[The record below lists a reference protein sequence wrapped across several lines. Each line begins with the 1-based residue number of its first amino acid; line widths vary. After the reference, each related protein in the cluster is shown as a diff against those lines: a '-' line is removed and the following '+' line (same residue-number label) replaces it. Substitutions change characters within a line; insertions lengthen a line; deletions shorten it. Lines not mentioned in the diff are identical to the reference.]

1 MNELTPEQKVINDI
15 RPITE
20 VNHLLEAQKNELY
33 IFNENDKKFY
43 EIPEGHVFDVLTVEY
58 YKPVPNFL
66 NYMTTTNGNIYSII
80 RNNYLTKSIC
90 GGYYYCKLFNTN
102 YPKGKSL
109 SFHSVIANTFLPED
123 ETRNSIDHI
132 DINKEN
138 NLLINLRRAN
148 GSEQAQNQNQPFT
161 QNHGTPVIMYDKDDD
176 KYETPIKNFS
186 KQIEAA
192 EYIMKEFPGKYSGK
206 ESIRKGIGSA
216 CNNKKPTSH
225 GFRWKYDTSLFDTYE
240 WFEIK
245 KENIKGQI
253 GYVATKCGLLGNIIR
268 DKNNKIINKTILN
281 GYIRPTN
288 GYKIQKFGK
297 GSKNYRVHRIIALT
311 FIPNDDPDNKVVVNH
326 KNGIKH
332 DNRVENLE
340 WCTQSHNMQHSAD
353 MHS

>member
-1 MNELTPEQKVINDI
+1 MNELTPEQKVIDDI

-20 VNHLLEAQKNELY
+20 VNLLLEAQKNELY
-33 IFNENDKKFY
+33 IFNENDKNFY

-66 NYMTTTNGNIYSII
+66 NYMTTTNGNIYSIT

-109 SFHSVIANTFLPED
+109 SFHRIVGNTFLPED
-123 ETRNSIDHI
+123 EIRNSIDHI
-132 DINKEN
+132 DRNTEN
-138 NLLINLRRAN
+138 NSLINLRRAN
-148 GSEQAQNQNQPFT
+148 SIEQGQNQNQPFT
-161 QNHGTPVIMYDKDDD
+161 QNHGTPIIMYDKDDD
-176 KYETPIKNFS
+176 KYEKPIKNFS
-186 KQIEAA
+186 KLNEAA

-206 ESIRKGIGSA
+206 ESIRKGIGEV
-216 CNNKKPTSH
+216 CNNRRPTSH
-225 GFRWKYDTSLFDTYE
+225 GFRWKYDTSLFDTYK

-245 KENIKGQI
+245 KEYTSELN
-253 GYVATKCGLLGNIIR
+253 GYVSTKCGLIGHIIR
-268 DKNNKIINKTILN
+268 DKNNDIINKLILN
-281 GYIRPTN
+281 GCIN
-288 GYKIQKFGK
+288 KSGYKEQKFTNK
-297 GSKNYRVHRIIALT
+297 TMKKTHRIIALT

>member
-1 MNELTPEQKVINDI
+1 MNELTPEQQVINDT
-15 RPITE
+15 RPITD
-20 VNHLLEAQKNELY
+20 VNLLLEAQKNELY

-43 EIPEGHVFDVLTVEY
+43 EIPEGHTINVLTVEY
-58 YKPVPNFL
+58 YKPIPNFL
-66 NYMTTTNGNIYSII
+66 NYMTTTNGNIYSIT

-109 SFHSVIANTFLPED
+109 SFHSIVGNTFLPED
-123 ETRNSIDHI
+123 EKRNSIDHI

-148 GSEQAQNQNQPFT
+148 DSEQAQNQNQPYT

-176 KYETPIKNFS
+176 KYEKPIKNFS
-186 KQIEAA
+186 KLNEAA

-206 ESIRKGIGSA
+206 ESIRKGIGSV
-216 CNNKKPTSH
+216 CNNKRPISH
-225 GFRWKYDTSLFDTYE
+225 GFRWKFKQNNYNSFEWYDIDPKF
-240 WFEIK
+240 I
-245 KENIKGQI
+245 ENKT
-253 GYVATKCGLLGNIIR
+253 GYVATKCGNIG
-268 DKNNKIINKTILN
+268 KKMGEKILT
-281 GYIRPTN
+281 GHIRPSD
-288 GYKIQKFGK
+288 GYKYQKFGTI
-297 GSKNYRVHRIIALT
+297 SSNYRVHRIIALT

>member
-20 VNHLLEAQKNELY
+20 VNQLIEAQKNELY

-102 YPKGKSL
+102 YPKGKSN
-109 SFHSVIANTFLPED
+109 SFHSVVANTFLPED

-148 GSEQAQNQNQPFT
+148 DREQAQNQNQPFT

-192 EYIMKEFPGKYSGK
+192 EYVKNNFNFKGTVQT
-206 ESIRKGIGSA
+206 IRKSITDT
-216 CNNKKPTSH
+216 CNHNRPTSH

-245 KENIKGQI
+245 KENIEGQI
-253 GYVATKCGLLGNIIR
+253 GYVATKCGVIGN
-268 DKNNKIINKTILN
+268 KNTKQILN
-281 GYIRPTN
+281 GHIRPSD
-288 GYKIQKFGK
+288 GYKYQKFGE

>member
-1 MNELTPEQKVINDI
+1 
-15 RPITE
+15 
-20 VNHLLEAQKNELY
+20 
-33 IFNENDKKFY
+33 
-43 EIPEGHVFDVLTVEY
+43 
-58 YKPVPNFL
+58 
-66 NYMTTTNGNIYSII
+66 MTTTNGNIYSII

-109 SFHSVIANTFLPED
+109 SFHSIVGNTFLPED

-148 GSEQAQNQNQPFT
+148 DREQAQNQNQPFT

-186 KQIEAA
+186 KLTYAV
-192 EYIMKEFPGKYSGK
+192 EFLFEHHNPKKSNK
-206 ESIRKGIGSA
+206 HSIKNSLLNVLRDNITRI
-216 CNNKKPTSH
+216 TSR

-245 KENIKGQI
+245 REHIKGRI
-253 GYVATKCGLLGNIIR
+253 GYVATKCGLTGHIR
-268 DKNNKIINKTILN
+268 YDKNNEIINKTILN
-281 GYIRPTN
+281 GHIRPSD
-288 GYKIQKFGK
+288 GYKYQKFGE

-311 FIPNDDPDNKVVVNH
+311 FIPNDDPDKKVVVNH

>member
-1 MNELTPEQKVINDI
+1 MNELTPEQKVIDDI
-15 RPITE
+15 RPITD
-20 VNHLLEAQKNELY
+20 VNLLLEAQKNELY

-43 EIPEGHVFDVLTVEY
+43 EIPEDHTINVLTVEY

-90 GGYYYCKLFNTN
+90 GGYYYCKLYNN
-102 YPKGKSL
+102 QGGKSL
-109 SFHSVIANTFLPED
+109 SFHNVVGNTFLPED

-148 GSEQAQNQNQPFT
+148 DSEQAQNQNQPYT
-161 QNHGTPVIMYDKDDD
+161 QNHGTPVIMYNKDDD

-186 KQIEAA
+186 KLIEAA

-206 ESIRKGIGSA
+206 ESIRKGIGSV
-216 CNNKKPTSH
+216 CNNKRPISH
-225 GFRWKYDTSLFDTYE
+225 GFRWKFKQNNYNSFEWYDIDPKF
-240 WFEIK
+240 I
-245 KENIKGQI
+245 ENKT
-253 GYVATKCGLLGNIIR
+253 GYVATKCGYIG
-268 DKNNKIINKTILN
+268 KKMGEKILI
-281 GYIRPTN
+281 GHIRPSD
-288 GYKIQKFGK
+288 GYKYQKFGTI
-297 GSKNYRVHRIIALT
+297 SSNYRVHRIIALT
-311 FIPNDDPDNKVVVNH
+311 FIPNDDPDKKVVVNH